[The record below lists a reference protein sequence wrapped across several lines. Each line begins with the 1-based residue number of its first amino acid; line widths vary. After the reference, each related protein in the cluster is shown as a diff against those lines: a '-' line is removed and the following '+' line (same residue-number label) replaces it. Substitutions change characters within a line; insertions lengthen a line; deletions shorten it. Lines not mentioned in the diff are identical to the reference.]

1 MGYWKGSVVWER
13 ECCLRESA
21 SFGRESVV
29 WEREWSDL
37 MKIGRRFCCYG
48 GKLIRIDIGGQMMFE
63 LYENHCGVVNG

>member
-1 MGYWKGSVVWER
+1 M
-13 ECCLRESA
+13 L
-21 SFGRESVV
+21 FGRESVV